1 MRIERICP
9 NEAEAL
15 YNCMKKIDQETQY
28 MLYLPDERSFDKDKL
43 SEDIKRNFYIG
54 VKTDDNQILGYLSV
68 HISML
73 AKVRHIGYIVTGLI
87 NDLHQQGL
95 ATQMFNETIKWAQR
109 KGLRRLELTVITSN
123 KPAVNFYEKL
133 DFKIEGFKHESVF
146 MEEHYFDELYMAMML
161 NQD

>member
-1 MRIERICP
+1 
-9 NEAEAL
+9 
-15 YNCMKKIDQETQY
+15 
-28 MLYLPDERSFDKDKL
+28 
-43 SEDIKRNFYIG
+43 
-54 VKTDDNQILGYLSV
+54 
-68 HISML
+68 ML

-133 DFKIEGFKHESVF
+133 DFKIEGIKHESVLWKNIIL
-146 MEEHYFDELYMAMML
+146 MNYIW
-161 NQD
+161 Q

>member
-1 MRIERICP
+1 
-9 NEAEAL
+9 
-15 YNCMKKIDQETQY
+15 
-28 MLYLPDERSFDKDKL
+28 
-43 SEDIKRNFYIG
+43 
-54 VKTDDNQILGYLSV
+54 
-68 HISML
+68 ML
-73 AKVRHIGYIVTGLI
+73 AKVRQIGYIVTGLI

-95 ATQMFNETIKWAQR
+95 ATQMFNETIKLAQR

-133 DFKIEGFKHESVF
+133 GFKIEGIKHESVF